1 MKLIIPKNK
10 YDYSFVHWLLVIIK
24 YLLLRKLPQK
34 SLVHFDNMLSVDVKK
49 LFHDGI
55 QALYV
60 KELKDSYVIE
70 IHPST
75 RFNGTLVTVA
85 DLCKMVSYGSLDH
98 KGYTLFGD
106 VFNFVSSHLSEYYD
120 IYLHEY
126 YI

>member
-1 MKLIIPKNK
+1 MRLIIPKDK
-10 YDYSFVHWLLVIIK
+10 YDYSFVHWLLNIIK

-34 SLVHFDNMLSVDVKK
+34 SLVHFDSMLSVDVKK

-55 QALYV
+55 QALHI
-60 KELKDSYVIE
+60 KELKDSYIIE

-75 RFNGTLVTVA
+75 RFKGTSVTVA
-85 DLCKMVSYGSLDH
+85 DLCKMVSYGSLDC

-106 VFNFVSSHLSEYYD
+106 VFNFVSVHLSEYYD